1 MSKINSILLIDEN
14 AAELTLALHELK
26 GRAKVFPT
34 AAVLIAAAGRAEGR
48 LSRAGIALSNRAGC
62 LYAYRGAGSTAT
74 SYQCWKTVL
83 AYSIKRTARGWFVVT
98 AGNEY
103 VYPKKG
109 LLDRIDLTA
118 KAKAAVVRAALNG
131 FGEVPAKAT

>member
-1 MSKINSILLIDEN
+1 MSKLNSILLSREN
-14 AAELTLALHELK
+14 ATELTLALHELK

-34 AAVLIAAAGRAEGR
+34 AAVLIAAAERAEGR
-48 LSRAGIALSNRAGC
+48 LSRAGIARSNRAGC
-62 LYAYRGAGSTAT
+62 LYAYRGAGSTST

-83 AYSIKRTARGWFVVT
+83 AYSMKRTAWGWFVVT

-103 VYPKKG
+103 VYPKKQ

-118 KAKAAVVRAALNG
+118 KAKAAVLRAAMAG
-131 FGEVPAKAT
+131 FGEIPAKAA

>member
-1 MSKINSILLIDEN
+1 MSKLTSIPLIDEN
-14 AAELTLALHELK
+14 ATELTLALRELK

-34 AAVLIAAAGRAEGR
+34 AAVLIAAAERAERR
-48 LSRAGIALSNRAGC
+48 LSRAGIARSNRVGC

-83 AYSIKRTARGWFVVT
+83 AYSMKRTARGWLVVT

-103 VYPKKG
+103 VYPKKQF
-109 LLDRIDLTA
+109 LDRIDLTA
-118 KAKAAVVRAALNG
+118 KAKAAVLRAAMAG
-131 FGEVPAKAT
+131 FGEIPAKAA